1 MNYKRKIFDESHE
14 MFRESVKRFL
24 KKHVVPFH
32 NEWEKKGVVS
42 RDFWLEAGASGIL
55 CPNVPTEFG
64 GAGGDFRYNIIV
76 VEEFMK
82 VGATGPGVS
91 VHSDIVTPYIL
102 NYGTESQKNSWLP
115 GMCEGR
121 LIGAIAMTEPGT
133 GSDLQSVKTNAVIN
147 EESIIFLAV
156 E

>member
-32 NEWEKKGVVS
+32 KEWEKKGVVS

-55 CPNVPTEFG
+55 CPNVPSEFG

-76 VEEFMK
+76 V
-82 VGATGPGVS
+82 
-91 VHSDIVTPYIL
+91 
-102 NYGTESQKNSWLP
+102 
-115 GMCEGR
+115 
-121 LIGAIAMTEPGT
+121 
-133 GSDLQSVKTNAVIN
+133 
-147 EESIIFLAV
+147 
-156 E
+156 